1 MNNEEKVGLEEDDR
15 PKPAIA
21 ILLDM
26 LELDFP
32 ELVSAGRE
40 VLADKSHSFE
50 ESEAILRRMIEA
62 EATWL
67 KSRKARFQPD
77 WIRARAK
84 HWRKAADSERRRN
97 AARNPSTQ

>member
-1 MNNEEKVGLEEDDR
+1 MDSEENLELEDDDR
-15 PKPAIA
+15 PKPAVA

-40 VLADKSHSFE
+40 VLADKSRSFE
-50 ESEAILRRMIEA
+50 ESETIVRRMIDE

-77 WIRARAK
+77 WIRA
-84 HWRKAADSERRRN
+84 HPPFEILPRN
-97 AARNPSTQ
+97 R